1 MKLTSEELKV
11 LYRGRTERSSHD
23 QQCPSADELMQV
35 ATGELSPIERERV
48 VNHLA
53 ACSDCAEEYQ
63 VIDSLGPWV
72 REQAAG
78 LEEPAIINNQT
89 RQPLI
94 VPVVARRSPREE
106 NARTVG
112 QMASWWLGRRAFSAP
127 MHFRYAIPALL
138 ILILVIGAIAVFLQQ
153 EKGNLVARFNESLA
167 ERDRVIATKEDEI
180 AAARR
185 QVEESNRLRQEEAT
199 RRLESEAPLGAGQE
213 RSTRVVESTR
223 GRPIQRRQ
231 NVVEPWRP
239 QLNVPIIDLDPG
251 DSVRSGSTTT
261 QRTIQIPADTNMFT
275 LILNI
280 NGDPQAST
288 YSLEIHN
295 RRGALVWRGGG
306 LRKSQ
311 YNTFTLAL
319 TRRAIPAGEY
329 QIKLYGLSDSRR
341 ELIES
346 YSVRI
351 QYQ

>member
-11 LYRGRTERSSHD
+11 LYRGRTARSSHD
-23 QQCPSADELMQV
+23 QQCPGADELMQV
-35 ATGELSPIERERV
+35 ATGDLSPIERERV

-63 VIDSLGPWV
+63 VIGSLGPWV
-72 REQAAG
+72 TEQAAG

-89 RQPLI
+89 RQPSI
-94 VPVVARRSPREE
+94 VPAVVRRLPREE

-112 QMASWWLGRRAFSAP
+112 QMTSWWPGRRAFLAP
-127 MHFRYAIPALL
+127 MHFRYSIPALL
-138 ILILVIGAIAVFLQQ
+138 ILTIVIGAIAVFLYR
-153 EKGNLVARFNESLA
+153 EKGNLVARFDESLA
-167 ERDRVIATKEDEI
+167 TRDRVIATKDDEI

-185 QVEESNRLRQEEAT
+185 QIEESKRLQQEEAA
-199 RRLESEAPLGAGQE
+199 RRLKSQE
-213 RSTRVVESTR
+213 RPTRAVESTR
-223 GRPIQRRQ
+223 GRPVQRRE
-231 NVVEPWRP
+231 NVEPWRP

-251 DSVRSGSTTT
+251 DSVRSGSNAT

-351 QYQ
+351 QYH